1 MSLRMDPPIG
11 RQAHMRET
19 RAYPLMAVRAGPLR
33 GGTGELP
40 GQDVKPVI
48 PPYEGRKT
56 QADRIGDA
64 SESAESGVKIRRR
77 LGTCRKSRSQI
88 AGARID
94 APGVPLNRRRM
105 NSLRPRRRKPIRILT

>member
-1 MSLRMDPPIG
+1 MKDNDKLAVSPAPATRDPMSLRMDPPIG

-19 RAYPLMAVRAGPLR
+19 RAYPLMAVRAGPF

-40 GQDVKPVI
+40 RQDVKPVI

-64 SESAESGVKIRRR
+64 SESAESGVKIGGASGPVADPDHKSPAPESTRR
-77 LGTCRKSRSQI
+77 GCH
-88 AGARID
+88 
-94 APGVPLNRRRM
+94 
-105 NSLRPRRRKPIRILT
+105 